1 MKTRRPN
8 KELTVRR
15 GKVEIQNQDSHFSTA
30 QISLRRKEKGRLHK
44 TLDAPVL
51 SSVDASM
58 QSIRRRPEIYSL
70 VHGSYPRSLIR
81 RFPYAVFYEYAE
93 TTVTSTACFTRHA
106 THRSGAS

>member
-44 TLDAPVL
+44 TLDAPEARAPSWAGGCARGARRRRT
-51 SSVDASM
+51 SSGSDCCEATSEGRGIPTRLLPRKK
-58 QSIRRRPEIYSL
+58 QAPPSIRL
-70 VHGSYPRSLIR
+70 
-81 RFPYAVFYEYAE
+81 
-93 TTVTSTACFTRHA
+93 
-106 THRSGAS
+106 